1 MGKVTVSIIARI
13 LCAISI
19 LPAASSL
26 AQNPARLAVI
36 DFAGDE
42 GARYAAL
49 IRNAISDG
57 AANGFELID
66 PDLTAA
72 ASKGAGYA
80 GSLNLSRD
88 EARALGQSLGCD
100 FYILGKVLVTRRV
113 GQGEQYY
120 YEALAGI
127 FIVES
132 RTGKLLDF
140 SFLSEKSQDESE
152 AADNLRRSLM
162 QKWRKL
168 DDYPMIIAAALKKQ
182 MAQVESVSK
191 PLPVVAMVIRDEE
204 MGVTD
209 TQPNFYNRLKPG
221 YTEQADLAGIT
232 ATVDLEAVF
241 LEDGRVGD
249 VEVIRW
255 AGFGLDESA
264 VSTVRLLKFKPAER
278 DGKRLTIRGLVR
290 YNFRRPLTQAAKPKA
305 ADPEEIE
312 RLRRSIRNVIDPPR
326 KPWNNPELK
335 QDRNPDD

>member
-1 MGKVTVSIIARI
+1 MIIAHI
-13 LCAISI
+13 LCAIII
-19 LPAASSL
+19 LPAAAIF
-26 AQNPARLAVI
+26 AQNPARVAVI

-42 GARYAAL
+42 GARYSASL
-49 IRNAISDG
+49 RHAISES
-57 AANGFELID
+57 AARGFELID

-72 ASKGAGYA
+72 AAKGAGYA
-80 GSLNLSRD
+80 GSLNLGRD

-100 FYILGKVLVTRRV
+100 FYILGKVLLTRRV
-113 GQGEQYY
+113 GQGEQHY

-140 SFLSEKSQDESE
+140 SFLSEKSQNESE
-152 AADNLRRSLM
+152 ASDNLRRSM
-162 QKWRKL
+162 RQKWRKL
-168 DDYPMIIAAALKKQ
+168 DDYPMIIAAAVKKQ
-182 MAQVESVSK
+182 NAEVEGVSK
-191 PLPVVAMVIRDEE
+191 PLPVVALVIRDDE

-312 RLRRSIRNVIDPPR
+312 KLRRSIRNVIDPPR
-326 KPWNNPELK
+326 KPWKNPELK

>member
-1 MGKVTVSIIARI
+1 MGKATVMLIVQI

-26 AQNPARLAVI
+26 GQSPARLAVI
-36 DFAGDE
+36 DFTGDE

-49 IRNAISDG
+49 IRNAISES
-57 AANGFELID
+57 AARGFELID

-72 ASKGAGYA
+72 AAKGAGYA

-100 FYILGKVLVTRRV
+100 FYILGNVLVTSRV
-113 GQGEQYY
+113 GEGEQHY

-140 SFLSEKSQDESE
+140 SFLSEKSQNESE
-152 AADNLRRSLM
+152 AADNLRRSIM
-162 QKWRKL
+162 QKWRKV
-168 DDYPMIIAAALKKQ
+168 DDYPMIIAAAVKKQ
-182 MAQVESVSK
+182 KAEVEGVSK
-191 PLPVVAMVIRDEE
+191 PLPVVALVIRDDE

-209 TQPNFYNRLKPG
+209 TQPNFYNRLKPV

-264 VSTVRLLKFKPAER
+264 VSTVRLLRFKPAER

-312 RLRRSIRNVIDPPR
+312 KLRRSIRSVIDPPR
-326 KPWNNPELK
+326 KPWKDPELK